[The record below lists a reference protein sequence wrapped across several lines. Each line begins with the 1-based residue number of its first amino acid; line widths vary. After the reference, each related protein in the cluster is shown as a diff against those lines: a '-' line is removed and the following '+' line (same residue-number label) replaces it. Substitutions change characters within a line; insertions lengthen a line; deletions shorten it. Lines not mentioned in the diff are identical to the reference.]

1 MSQQSRFEAVAT
13 VPELTA
19 EVVATI
25 EAHVRATNE
34 AWESG
39 RLPEDSVL
47 RDVADDLV
55 ARGPHG
61 RWTLVRHTA
70 EKL

>member
-1 MSQQSRFEAVAT
+1 MSQQRRFEVVAT

-34 AWESG
+34 VWESG
-39 RLPEDSVL
+39 WPCPEEL
-47 RDVADDLV
+47 FLEAR

-61 RWTLVRHTA
+61 RWMLVRHTA

>member
-1 MSQQSRFEAVAT
+1 MSQQRPFEAVAT

-25 EAHVRATNE
+25 EAHVRVTNE
-34 AWESG
+34 VWESG
-39 RLPEDSVL
+39 RLPEEAPFL
-47 RDVADDLV
+47 E

-61 RWTLVRHTA
+61 RWMLVRHTA